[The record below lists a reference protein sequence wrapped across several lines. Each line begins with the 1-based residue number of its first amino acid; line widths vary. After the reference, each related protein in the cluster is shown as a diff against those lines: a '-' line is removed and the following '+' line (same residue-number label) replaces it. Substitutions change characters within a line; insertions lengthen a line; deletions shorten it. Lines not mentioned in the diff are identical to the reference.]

1 MKEKTGRGMGRA
13 VEDPGAT
20 RSHPYSGWG
29 SPEGRRA
36 AGSPEGRRAG
46 LESQEMRG
54 YKRIGKLL
62 ADTSMK
68 PEDGWVVV
76 VFSKMQCGLGGAGE
90 QGLDMI

>member
-20 RSHPYSGWG
+20 RSHPYSEW
-29 SPEGRRA
+29 
-36 AGSPEGRRAG
+36 GSPEGRRAG

-76 VFSKMQCGLGGAGE
+76 VYSKMRCGLGGAGE